1 MALAASG
8 CGREE
13 AGGLV
18 PLATAF
24 HPSSPAFRICLIL
37 LADDGA
43 GTRRKFSKK
52 QLSISYPSSINRVI
66 SARLLVC
73 PFARLARPLLPLTR
87 HSLNQ
92 SPARSLSR
100 THPFTHSLIHLTPSI
115 TIPPPPSSPPR
126 LVPSQ
131 SYPLTGS
138 PRAPRFDRDSS
149 VDSSPLEPIATK
161 AG

>member
-18 PLATAF
+18 PLATANSAF

-87 HSLNQ
+87 PLTQ

-100 THPFTHSLIHLTPSI
+100 THPFTHSLIHLTPPSLSLL
-115 TIPPPPSSPPR
+115 PPAPRHDLSPPN
-126 LVPSQ
+126 
-131 SYPLTGS
+131 
-138 PRAPRFDRDSS
+138 
-149 VDSSPLEPIATK
+149 PIL
-161 AG
+161 